1 MATVLKSHDG
11 IYIDVENGMFH
22 IEYLRERWL
31 SEDSKI
37 DPRFEFKRSTDNIP
51 GLYDREVVLLWDDLE
66 SHDLYMIRQQSSEEG
81 RKKKYFYSLWY
92 GLNIPN
98 QHGAEYMLL
107 KIREDEALDILEQL
121 RDLYERWKKKIALNF
136 YNIW

>member
-22 IEYLRERWL
+22 VEYLRERWL
-31 SEDSKI
+31 SEDSQI

-66 SHDLYMIRQQSSEEG
+66 SHDLYMIREELSGSS
-81 RKKKYFYSLWY
+81 RKVKYRYSLWY
-92 GLNIPN
+92 GLRVSD
-98 QHGAEYMLL
+98 QGAEYMLL
-107 KIREDEALDILEQL
+107 KIREDEALEILEQL
-121 RDLYERWKKKIALNF
+121 KNLYQRWREEDS
-136 YNIW
+136 